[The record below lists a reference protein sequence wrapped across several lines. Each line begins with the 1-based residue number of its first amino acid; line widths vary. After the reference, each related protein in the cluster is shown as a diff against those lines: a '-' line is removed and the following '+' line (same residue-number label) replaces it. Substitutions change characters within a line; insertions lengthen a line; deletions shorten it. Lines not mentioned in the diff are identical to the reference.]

1 MTQVRV
7 VHASMHRGD
16 EGTVIG
22 PATQA
27 GMDVCVDFGSGDFAE
42 FRWWEL
48 CRLGPGHLQDQEER
62 E

>member
-48 CRLGPGHLQDQEER
+48 CRLGPECPQ
-62 E
+62 